1 LTSLRQLWPVGWR
14 LDIRRRVA
22 LLRIAFGLVWI
33 IDASFKIAGT
43 FVENFQ
49 SQVDGAA
56 AGQPGWLHWWFEM
69 WSDITAWG
77 PHAFA
82 YLTILIEL
90 LTGLGL
96 VLGFARRPGYLL
108 ALLWSLAIW
117 AIPEGFGGP
126 YSSAS
131 TDIGTGIIYAIVFA
145 ALYGLETV
153 SAAPAWAVDS
163 AIERRIGWWK
173 RLVEPARSSPGTGQL
188 FYSE

>member
-1 LTSLRQLWPVGWR
+1 VSVLADLRSFAR
-14 LDIRRRVA
+14 LDVRRRVA

-33 IDASFKIAGT
+33 VDASFKIAGD
-43 FVENFQ
+43 FVESFQ
-49 SQVDGAA
+49 RQVDGAA

-69 WSDITAWG
+69 WSDITAWS
-77 PHAFA
+77 PHGFA

-96 VLGFARRPGYLL
+96 VLGFARRAGYLL

-145 ALYGLETV
+145 ALYGLESV
-153 SAAPAWAVDS
+153 AGSPAWAVDS
-163 AIERRIGWWK
+163 LIEQRVAWWK
-173 RLVEPARSSPGTGQL
+173 RLAEPVRTSAGKGQL

>member
-1 LTSLRQLWPVGWR
+1 MLESLRQSIGR

-33 IDASFKIAGT
+33 IDASFKATGT
-43 FVENFQ
+43 FVDGFQ
-49 SQVDGAA
+49 AQVDGAA
-56 AGQPGWLHWWFEM
+56 HGQPGWLHWWFEM

-77 PHAFA
+77 PHPFA
-82 YLTILIEL
+82 YLTFLIEL

-96 VLGFARRPGYLL
+96 VVGFARRPGYLL

-145 ALYGLETV
+145 ALYGLESV
-153 SAAPAWAVDS
+153 AGSPAWAIDS
-163 AIERRIGWWK
+163 VIERRVPWWK
-173 RLVEPARSSPGTGQL
+173 RLAEPARSSPGRGQL
-188 FYSE
+188 YYSE